1 MQITFINLEMATN
14 AHALEVFKQGIT
26 NYVEAQLS
34 YLETMTPDG
43 EDQEAVENVN
53 EARKNLGNQA
63 LLLLEVNGINV
74 EPLIATIE
82 EDRNPLWFIREILN
96 DPRLR
101 HGFFYIMGSARG
113 TQIESLNN
121 IVCLDLGFRGVI
133 AMAQGKSRFTKDFLI
148 FPKTCFARVYM
159 GKQLFS
165 NFRLT

>member
-26 NYVEAQLS
+26 NYVEAQLL

-74 EPLIATIE
+74 EPLIASIE
-82 EDRNPLWFIREILN
+82 EDRIPLGLIREILN
-96 DPRLR
+96 DPRFR
-101 HGFFYIMGSARG
+101 YGFFYIWMGNSTMSFAMILGLEARA
-113 TQIESLNN
+113 
-121 IVCLDLGFRGVI
+121 LGIDVE
-133 AMAQGKSRFTKDFLI
+133 
-148 FPKTCFARVYM
+148 
-159 GKQLFS
+159 
-165 NFRLT
+165 